1 MQKQGSEQLEVW
13 APTSKQPSLRF
24 LISIAAEQ
32 EMHLHQMDV
41 KSAFLNAELDEDVY
55 IQLPPELETGGDR
68 QVYQLQKAV
77 YGLKQAPR
85 AWYNKLKDLLAG
97 LGFKQSEADPA
108 VYFQFMN
115 GQLEIILTHVDD
127 LLIAAA
133 DLNRVQWIKEQ
144 LKGLV
149 DIKDMGPASYYL
161 GMEISRKDGKIL
173 LTQHK
178 YTREL
183 LEKFSPMGLR
193 GRDSPLED
201 KTQISRTAGVKLT
214 EEKASKYRETVGAL
228 MYLQTGTRPD
238 LAYAVGL
245 LARFFQS
252 PTELHMDL
260 LTSVMRLQ
268 PTVAVSTMEAE
279 YMAASAAAKEALWLR
294 KLMCELQVS
303 DKPVHIWGD
312 NQSALCVLKDPISSA
327 RSKHID
333 TMHHFVRERIQ
344 MGQLTY
350 QYISTAD
357 MVADIL
363 TKATKVAV
371 FHKMRNQMGLVEWE

>member
-1 MQKQGSEQLEVW
+1 MDDMQVMRPVSYVPRGVQVLRSMHVFTLKKDESGNVLQHKARLVIQGNMQKQGSEQLEVW

-24 LISIAAEQ
+24 LLSIAAQQ

-41 KSAFLNAELDEDVY
+41 KSSFLNAELDEDVY

-260 LTSVMRLQ
+260 LTFAGFSELSVC
-268 PTVAVSTMEAE
+268 AAE
-279 YMAASAAAKEALWLR
+279 R
-294 KLMCELQVS
+294 
-303 DKPVHIWGD
+303 
-312 NQSALCVLKDPISSA
+312 
-327 RSKHID
+327 
-333 TMHHFVRERIQ
+333 
-344 MGQLTY
+344 
-350 QYISTAD
+350 
-357 MVADIL
+357 
-363 TKATKVAV
+363 
-371 FHKMRNQMGLVEWE
+371 